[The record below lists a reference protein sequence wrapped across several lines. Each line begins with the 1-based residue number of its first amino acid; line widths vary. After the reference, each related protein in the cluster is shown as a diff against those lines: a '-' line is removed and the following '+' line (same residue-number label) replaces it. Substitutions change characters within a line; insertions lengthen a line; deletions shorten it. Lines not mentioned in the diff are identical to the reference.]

1 MNPTTWLSTLSLV
14 GLCVLLS
21 AGARAAAVPEGGTS
35 LLPEDALTVTR
46 VRPGDTPG
54 LVKSD
59 VIEVEGMPF
68 RRALRVQTF
77 RRPQRPWDISVVVDT
92 RGEIRKGDVCLFSL
106 HLRGPQSA
114 DESGEAVA
122 AAYVQ
127 RNTDPWTKA
136 GGGTVTAGRQ
146 WRAVHLPFKAK
157 SDLPQ
162 GTHSIVIFLGYHP
175 QTVEIGGVRL
185 LNYGRKVKLS
195 HLPGSLAN
203 YRGRAAD
210 APWRQAATERIERF
224 RKADLTVQVTDAA
237 GKPVAGA
244 TVRAKMTRHAF
255 GFGSAV
261 TAHMLSIDS
270 DDGRRYRQIVEKL
283 YSKVVFE
290 NDLKWP
296 TWDLGKSNKHSRYRR
311 EYVDKAL
318 AWLAARGIEVRG
330 HYVTWAPLRPGW
342 TRPFRNDRA
351 GFRKKLFDH
360 MADKVPAVGTRVG
373 EWDAVNH
380 IVGWGETLDA
390 FLREPD
396 IYVKILQRSR
406 ELAPGIELWVNEGQI
421 LPGGARRAS
430 YEKTIRH
437 LMANGAAP
445 DGVGF
450 MGHFGATSLTP
461 PEEVYAIFDRY
472 AKLIP
477 KLQITEFDVN
487 VDDEELQT
495 DYLRDLMTIAFSHPA
510 VEAVVMW
517 GFWAGRHWKPD
528 AALYRRDWSIKPN
541 GQMWLDLVCKQWWT
555 DASATT
561 DARGTAKVR
570 GFLGDYE
577 VSVDVEGAKH
587 AAKAKLAA
595 GGTQIVV
602 GGK

>member
-1 MNPTTWLSTLSLV
+1 
-14 GLCVLLS
+14 
-21 AGARAAAVPEGGTS
+21 
-35 LLPEDALTVTR
+35 
-46 VRPGDTPG
+46 
-54 LVKSD
+54 
-59 VIEVEGMPF
+59 
-68 RRALRVQTF
+68 
-77 RRPQRPWDISVVVDT
+77 
-92 RGEIRKGDVCLFSL
+92 
-106 HLRGPQSA
+106 
-114 DESGEAVA
+114 
-122 AAYVQ
+122 
-127 RNTDPWTKA
+127 
-136 GGGTVTAGRQ
+136 
-146 WRAVHLPFKAK
+146 
-157 SDLPQ
+157 
-162 GTHSIVIFLGYHP
+162 
-175 QTVEIGGVRL
+175 
-185 LNYGRKVKLS
+185 
-195 HLPGSLAN
+195 
-203 YRGRAAD
+203 
-210 APWRQAATERIERF
+210 
-224 RKADLTVQVTDAA
+224 
-237 GKPVAGA
+237 
-244 TVRAKMTRHAF
+244 
-255 GFGSAV
+255 
-261 TAHMLSIDS
+261 
-270 DDGRRYRQIVEKL
+270 
-283 YSKVVFE
+283 
-290 NDLKWP
+290 
-296 TWDLGKSNKHSRYRR
+296 
-311 EYVDKAL
+311 
-318 AWLAARGIEVRG
+318 VRG
-330 HYVTWAPLRPGW
+330 HYITWAPLRPEW

-351 GFRKKLFDH
+351 ALRKKLFDH

-390 FLREPD
+390 FLHEPD
-396 IYVKILQRSR
+396 VYVKILQRSR

-561 DARGTAKVR
+561 DARGTATVR